1 MDAGAIIMLI
11 FGGTA
16 LWGGLIVAIIN
27 YNRASR
33 REKAE

>member
-1 MDAGAIIMLI
+1 MDTGAIIMLI
-11 FGGTA
+11 IGATG

-33 REKAE
+33 REKA